1 MRALLIEWEA
11 SEGRRAGGIN
21 PKDPHLRCKHWQ
33 NMKVTPM
40 LELRLVEDDRDLS
53 YLEGVDGVTI
63 ILGADD
69 INAAI
74 DENFQAQYH
83 IQDEFI
89 FQEHLKQK
97 NKKSETEI
105 DIEGLP
111 DDYEDRLKVLKNV
124 YKVKGISKKE
134 RNHV

>member
-11 SEGRRAGGIN
+11 SEGRRAGNIN
-21 PKDPHLRCKHWQ
+21 PKDPHLQCRNWQ

-40 LELRLVEDDRDLS
+40 LELRLVNDDRDLS

-63 ILGADD
+63 ILGADA

-74 DENFQAQYH
+74 DENFQPQYH

-111 DDYEDRLKVLKNV
+111 EDFEDRLKVLKDTH
-124 YKVKGISKKE
+124 KVKGIVKKE
-134 RNHV
+134 RKHV